1 MWRQPGTC
9 QHVRQLFPR
18 KAVLKIIAP
27 GVLDSLFLKKL
38 LSFLARGS
46 CRMNVDLHSVT
57 SPLYVRRV
65 YIHPLP
71 SVLCYSHGAGT
82 RLIRV
87 WDSHEG
93 ETRWD
98 GIGTPIDHDRL
109 MTHLRHDLDGDRT
122 SIRHLRLRHLPKL
135 RLKPVQ
141 ATPRSVTKRH
151 RRHRPLSTTLR
162 SPNRLPAMR
171 LIAKPQLPSKSPS
184 SFRQRTSRHR

>member
-1 MWRQPGTC
+1 MRGQTGSGQHIRQFVPHEPVLEVIT
-9 QHVRQLFPR
+9 PR
-18 KAVLKIIAP
+18 VF
-27 GVLDSLFLKKL
+27 DSLFLKKL

-46 CRMNVDLHSVT
+46 RRMNVDLHGVT

-65 YIHPLP
+65 YIHPLS
-71 SVLCYSHGAGT
+71 SVLCYSHEAGT

-109 MTHLRHDLDGDRT
+109 MTHLRHDSDGDRT

-135 RLKPVQ
+135 RSKRVQ
-141 ATPRSVTKRH
+141 ATPRSVPRRH
-151 RRHRPLSTTLR
+151 RRHRPMSIPLR
-162 SPNRLPAMR
+162 RPIPPPA
-171 LIAKPQLPSKSPS
+171 
-184 SFRQRTSRHR
+184 TRHPA